1 MEKSVPR
8 GSFAYRNRL
17 SLHPSP
23 PSVIK
28 WLRRAAAVAK
38 CSDILRSVST
48 TFGNGGFVT
57 TAAVKFPKAY
67 ICKTFFFFWVV
78 CVAHPKLIIMF
89 FPRHLGFFF
98 VESDRKFN
106 LELCGYVCGTTDV
119 VRLLSLRPF
128 KIEMFPL

>member
-28 WLRRAAAVAK
+28 WLRAVAVAK

-67 ICKTFFFFWVV
+67 ICKNFFFLG
-78 CVAHPKLIIMF
+78 CLCCTPKTDHHV
-89 FPRHLGFFF
+89 FPSSSRFF
-98 VESDRKFN
+98 VQSDRKFN
-106 LELCGYVCGTTDV
+106 LELCVCMWDY
-119 VRLLSLRPF
+119 
-128 KIEMFPL
+128 